1 MQPVG
6 RPELMRNMNYRAV
19 VEFLATNGPRS
30 RAEIADQLQLS
41 RPSVSRVVEVL
52 LKVGLV
58 EEGRRIATKMG
69 RPRILLNINPTAGV
83 VAGVSIRPKRVGVQ
97 LADLNRSMLQQAE
110 VTPQRNADELADQVA
125 DLIRDIHQVTVV
137 PAPLA
142 AVVIGI
148 SGVWDE
154 ERRLVHSAPNLP
166 ALEGV
171 DFLAKLK
178 RRLSRAVLLNMVQ
191 LDNDVNYAA
200 LGEMFDGAARGQDS
214 FFYLNL
220 GSGVGGG
227 LVVGGSLYR
236 GSQGFAG
243 EVGYLLIERNC
254 RDYRLEELLS
264 RHVLASRAAALGLED
279 DAGALFNHALRGHS
293 GAEAVTDQFCRDLGV
308 ALCSIV
314 ATFNPSL
321 IVIGGSVGR
330 HLNPLLPRIKD
341 FLKAKLPTLPEV
353 ELSQLGADASL
364 RGAVARGVE
373 LARDCLIRKEIYG
386 EDGDPL

>member
-1 MQPVG
+1 
-6 RPELMRNMNYRAV
+6 MRNMNYRAV
-19 VEFLATNGPRS
+19 VEFLAANGPRS

-52 LKVGLV
+52 RTVGLV
-58 EEGRRIATKMG
+58 EEGRRIVTKAG
-69 RPRILLNINPTAGV
+69 RPQILLHINPIAGV
-83 VAGVSIRPKRVGVQ
+83 VAGVSVRPKRIGVQ
-97 LADLNRSMLQQAE
+97 LADLNRTMLQQAE
-110 VTPQRNADELADQVA
+110 VTPKENADELADQVA
-125 DLIRDIHQVTVV
+125 DLIRDTHQRTVAQ
-137 PAPLA
+137 APLA

-178 RRLSRAVLLNMVQ
+178 RCLGRAVLLNTVQ

-200 LGEMFDGAARGQDS
+200 LGELFDGAAQGQDS

-227 LVVGGSLYR
+227 LVVRGSLYR

-243 EVGYLLIERNC
+243 EVGYLLVERNC

-264 RHVLASRAAALGLED
+264 RHVLAARAAALGLEG
-279 DAGALFNHALRGHS
+279 DAGALFSHALCGHA
-293 GAEAVTDQFCRDLGV
+293 GAEAVVDEVCRDLGV

-330 HLNPLLPRIKD
+330 HLNPFLPQLKG
-341 FLKAKLPTLPEV
+341 FLREKLPTLPQV
-353 ELSQLGADASL
+353 ELSHLGADASL